1 MSRVYERSKQVQAIF
16 FLFQYHV
23 SDQVMKVA
31 VNSWVYEVD
40 PLMTLLLLARQE
52 IWAEEGGVMRSVLV
66 KVAGGSLIV
75 RKSWFGIS

>member
-31 VNSWVYEVD
+31 VDSWGYEVD
-40 PLMTLLLLARQE
+40 PLMTLSLLVRQE
-52 IWAEEGGVMRSVLV
+52 IWREEGAVKRSVLV